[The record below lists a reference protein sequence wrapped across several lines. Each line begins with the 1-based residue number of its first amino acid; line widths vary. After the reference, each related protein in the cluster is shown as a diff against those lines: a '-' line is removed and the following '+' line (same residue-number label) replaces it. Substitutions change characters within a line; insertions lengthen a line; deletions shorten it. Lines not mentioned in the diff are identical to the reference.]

1 MSEKVK
7 NLADLIRIR
16 GELKTQGK
24 KAVFTNGCFDLIHM
38 GHIYLFKA
46 AKHEGDVLI
55 VAVNDDSSIRKIKG
69 PERPVFVLAERLE
82 VLEAVE
88 AVDYL
93 VTFSEETPIKPIS
106 VLLPDVLVKGGDWR
120 PEEVVGGAEVKAA
133 GGKIVIV
140 PYLAGYSST
149 GIINRILNT

>member
-1 MSEKVK
+1 MSAKVK

-16 GELKTQGK
+16 GELKAKGK
-24 KAVFTNGCFDLIHM
+24 KVVFTNGCFDLLHS
-38 GHIYLFKA
+38 GHIHLFKE
-46 AKHEGDVLI
+46 AKQEGDVLI
-55 VAVNDDSSIRKIKG
+55 VAVNTDSSIRKIKG
-69 PERPVFVLAERLE
+69 SERPVFVLAERLE

-120 PEEVVGGAEVKAA
+120 PEEVVGGKEVKAA

-140 PYLAGYSST
+140 PYLPGYSST
-149 GIINRILNT
+149 GIIKRILNT